1 MNLSR
6 LSFVTGL
13 ILLAVAFGVG
23 TAAANLAPTASVD
36 GPYTSSPGKLI
47 YLDASASSDPD
58 GDVLSYHWDF
68 GDGVTASGPEVAH
81 TFAASGVYQVKVRV
95 TDPGAL
101 FSDAI
106 TTATVRD
113 HVDATVFFAFG
124 INLILPQAL
133 PAWIYLEPTGGSFN
147 ARDALVS
154 TLKLGYNGQTISA
167 LGKNRIGS
175 DINRDGVD
183 EIQATFRPGELRT
196 LFQSIPNGYTNVSV
210 TLQVE
215 LTTGEKAM
223 GTATATIVKL
233 SWLNGKSLAHVS
245 PNPLNPEA
253 TLSYVTM
260 SPGTTS
266 IQLFDI
272 RGRLVRTLVPSQ
284 YMEAGLHRVTIDGR
298 NDQGNKLASGV
309 YYYRVQSADGVM
321 KGNVAI
327 LK

>member
-13 ILLAVAFGVG
+13 ILLAVALGVG
-23 TAAANLAPTASVD
+23 TAGANLAPTASVG
-36 GPYTSSPGKLI
+36 GPYSSSPGKQI
-47 YLDASASSDPD
+47 YLDASASTDPD
-58 GDVLSYHWDF
+58 GDALSYRWDF
-68 GDGVTASGPEVAH
+68 GDGVTGTGAEVVH
-81 TFAASGVYQVKVRV
+81 TFAASGVYQVKLRV

-106 TTATVRD
+106 TTATIRD
-113 HVDATVFFAFG
+113 HVDATAFFAFG

-133 PAWIYLEPTGGSFN
+133 PAWIYLQPTAGSFN

-154 TLKLGYNGQTISA
+154 ALELSYNGQTIPA
-167 LGKNRIGS
+167 RGKNRIGS
-175 DINRDGVD
+175 DVNRDGVE
-183 EIQATFRPGELRT
+183 EIQASFRPGELRT
-196 LFQSIPNGYTNVSV
+196 LFQTIPNGITNVNVS
-210 TLQVE
+210 LQVQ
-215 LTTGEKAM
+215 LASGEKAM
-223 GTATATIVKL
+223 GTAGASIVKF
-233 SWLNGKSLAHVS
+233 SWLNGRSLSHVA

-253 TLSYVTM
+253 TLSFVTM
-260 SPGTTS
+260 SSGATS

-272 RGRLVRTLVPSQ
+272 RGRMVRTLLPSQ
-284 YMEAGLHRVTIDGR
+284 YMEAGLHEVMIDGR

>member
-13 ILLAVAFGVG
+13 ILLAVALGVG
-23 TAAANLAPTASVD
+23 TANANLAPTASAG

-58 GDVLSYHWDF
+58 GDALNYHWDF
-68 GDGVTASGPEVAH
+68 GDGITGVGAQVAH

-106 TTATVRD
+106 TTATIRD

-167 LGKNRIGS
+167 LGKSRIGS

-196 LFQSIPNGYTNVSV
+196 LFQSVPNGYTNVSV

-223 GTATATIVKL
+223 GTAAATIVKL
-233 SWLNGKSLAHVS
+233 SWLNGKSLASVA

-260 SPGTTS
+260 KPGIAS
-266 IQLFDI
+266 VQLFDI
-272 RGRLVRTLVPSQ
+272 HGRLVRTLVEPQ
-284 YMEAGLHRVTIDGR
+284 QTDAGLHQVTIDGR
-298 NDQGNKLASGV
+298 DGQGNKLASGV
-309 YYYRVQSADGVM
+309 YYYRVESADGVT